1 MLIEGGSPSAFD
13 FAALGKFE
21 RGLLERE
28 RYSCF
33 FYQSKILKTT
43 IQYNYCDICSE
54 ERHKV
59 TESSLQ
65 MPLTIFYKILTVA

>member
-33 FYQSKILKTT
+33 FLSIKNFENNNS
-43 IQYNYCDICSE
+43 IQ
-54 ERHKV
+54 
-59 TESSLQ
+59 L
-65 MPLTIFYKILTVA
+65 L